1 MPDDEE
7 QLNVEDGA
15 VFEEAPE
22 GEAEEELVEE
32 PLSEDDGADDI
43 LARWEFDE
51 YPRHERSKRWYIIAA
66 LIGAAL
72 VIYSLYTNNFIFG
85 VIVILIALIYFLYDL
100 HEPPK
105 IECVITA
112 PGIQV
117 GHKMFKHRDLHHF
130 WIVYKPGEVQS
141 LYLRPR
147 VWSVPQLAIP
157 LDEQDPLQIREIL
170 LPYVREN
177 LKEDDEPVTDFMA
190 RVFKL

>member
-1 MPDDEE
+1 MRMDEE
-7 QLNVEDGA
+7 SKTEIVEDEMEDIPA
-15 VFEEAPE
+15 EEPV
-22 GEAEEELVEE
+22 EELVGEG
-32 PLSEDDGADDI
+32 DDDV

-51 YPRHERSKRWYIIAA
+51 YPRHERSKKWYAIAA

-85 VIVILIALIYFLYDL
+85 VIIILIALIYFLYDL
-100 HEPPK
+100 HEPPTV
-105 IECVITA
+105 ECSITSS
-112 PGIQV
+112 GIQV
-117 GHKMFKHRDLHHF
+117 GNKMFKHRDLHHF

-147 VWSVPQLAIP
+147 LWSVPRLAIP
-157 LDEQDPLQIREIL
+157 LEDQDPLQIREIL

>member
-1 MPDDEE
+1 MDEE
-7 QLNVEDGA
+7 SKIELREDEMEDTPA
-15 VFEEAPE
+15 EESA
-22 GEAEEELVEE
+22 EELVEE
-32 PLSEDDGADDI
+32 PMGEGDDDV

-51 YPRHERSKRWYIIAA
+51 YPRHERSKKWYMIAA

-85 VIVILIALIYFLYDL
+85 VIIILIALIYFLYDL
-100 HEPPK
+100 HEPPTV
-105 IECVITA
+105 ECVITSS
-112 PGIQV
+112 GIQV
-117 GHKMFKHRDLHHF
+117 GNKMFKHRDLHHF

-147 VWSVPQLAIP
+147 LWSVPRLGIP
-157 LDEQDPLQIREIL
+157 LQDQDPLQIREIL

>member
-1 MPDDEE
+1 MRMDEE
-7 QLNVEDGA
+7 SKTEIVEDEMEDIPA
-15 VFEEAPE
+15 EEPV
-22 GEAEEELVEE
+22 EELVGEG
-32 PLSEDDGADDI
+32 DDDV

-51 YPRHERSKRWYIIAA
+51 YPRHERSKKWYVIAA

-85 VIVILIALIYFLYDL
+85 VIIILIALIYFLYDL
-100 HEPPK
+100 HEPPTV
-105 IECVITA
+105 ECSITSS
-112 PGIQV
+112 GIQV
-117 GHKMFKHRDLHHF
+117 GNKMFKHRDLHHF

-147 VWSVPQLAIP
+147 LWSVPRLAIP
-157 LDEQDPLQIREIL
+157 LEDQDPLQIREIL